1 MNTTLKIFLILMT
14 LNLSVGLAQDT
25 QKIQLKPRVARL
37 VVTDLIK
44 GDAAKEQ
51 LIFLDKEV
59 SLLKDKVSVLDS
71 IIVKKDKII
80 FNYEEII
87 GTKDEQLNLSLEL
100 TKKLQF
106 DLKKQKAKTKIFKM
120 GSGAAIVGILA
131 LSVL

>member
-14 LNLSVGLAQDT
+14 LNLSVGLAQDI

-37 VVTDLIK
+37 VVTDLIE

-59 SLLKDKVSVLDS
+59 KLLKDKVSVLDS

-100 TKKLQF
+100 SKKLQF